1 MSFFLDLLTSTINI
15 LSVLRQRFPS
25 YKWTQLEIE
34 YVEISI
40 DLHICTSMHK
50 NVLICLQ
57 SICKSVEAKS

>member
-1 MSFFLDLLTSTINI
+1 MSFFLDPLTSTINI

-34 YVEISI
+34 YVEISV
-40 DLHICTSMHK
+40 DLHK

-57 SICKSVEAKS
+57 SVCKSVEAKS